1 MRRNKTKE
9 NTTQKKM
16 ILDMGLHDIEKRSR
30 HLREHTRRNIDTAH
44 VNYKIQHLLYDPFTF
59 INAYAK
65 ISKNKGALT
74 EGINEE
80 KIIQLFG
87 LEKASMLAE
96 KIKQNRYEF
105 QPVKR
110 TWIPKPGKKKKRP
123 IDVPNQTDRIV
134 QEAVRGILE
143 AIYEPV
149 FREFETKTEFR
160 SSNYGFRPK
169 KSCWSAIEKLTLHSK
184 RCNIILEGDIV
195 SAYNNVDHHILLQI
209 LKKRIKDKKFLKF
222 VEKMLKSGIMDS
234 GRFEHSLNGT
244 PQGGIVS
251 PLLFN
256 IYMHEFDKYVYEQ
269 CIIPIQ
275 NSNTDKKQQV
285 RSLKYNQINYATKK
299 ARLEYVKNRELD
311 RIQGGCTN
319 KDLAKRTKKIYKL
332 KLRIQQKTPYYNE
345 VGELERGAIFVRYA
359 DDWVLALTCSHEEA
373 LEYKE
378 KIRKYLKDHLK
389 MELDDKKT
397 SVTLASKGYKF
408 LGFEILRPSTKPKIM
423 RVLQKDKTGKYVR
436 LAKRTTSR
444 LITVEPDTDRILKRL
459 RLLKMCDQMGFP
471 KGKPSWTIYDEFQIV
486 QKYAQIMRGIFNYY
500 KPCERINRL
509 NRISY
514 ILQYSCAKTIAI
526 RKKISMA
533 QVFKIYGIDLTIKK
547 TLLNT
552 KTEKLISQRFYDL
565 TQLKKMEKKKLP
577 TQQKIETPD
586 PFHIKEF
593 WRTKFKIFN
602 ECCICGSMDNIQ
614 LHHINSIASMKEKK
628 DNAAAIRSQI
638 NRLQIPVCHSCHKDI
653 THGKYS
659 DPRKPIQFYNEFI
672 AKL

>member
-1 MRRNKTKE
+1 MVRNNKKLIKT
-9 NTTQKKM
+9 NKKM
-16 ILDMGLHDIEKRSR
+16 ILEMGLRDIEKRSR
-30 HLREHTRRNIDTAH
+30 HLREHTRRNLDTTH

-80 KIIQLFG
+80 RTMQLFG
-87 LEKASMLAE
+87 LEKASILAE

-123 IDVPNQTDRIV
+123 IDVPNQADRVV

-149 FREFETKTEFR
+149 FQEFETKTKYR
-160 SSNYGFRPK
+160 SSNYGFRPN
-169 KSCWSAIEKLTLHSK
+169 KSCWSAIEKLTSHSK
-184 RCNIILEGDIV
+184 RCNIIIEGDIS
-195 SAYNNVDHHILLQI
+195 SAYNNVDHDILLQI
-209 LKKRIKDKKFLKF
+209 LKKRIQDKKFLKF
-222 VEKMLKSGIMDS
+222 IEKMLKSGIIDS

-256 IYMHEFDKYVYEQ
+256 IYMHEFDKYIYEQ

-275 NSNTDKKQQV
+275 KENEESNKKQEV
-285 RSLKYNQINYATKK
+285 RSRRYNQINYATKK
-299 ARLEYVKNRELD
+299 ARLEYVKSRELL
-311 RIQGGCTN
+311 RTQGGCSN
-319 KDLAKRTKKIYKL
+319 KSLTKKTRKIFKL
-332 KLRIQQKTPYYNE
+332 KLREQQITPYNE
-345 VGELERGAIFVRYA
+345 ISKLEKGAVFVRYA
-359 DDWVLALTCSHEEA
+359 DDWVLALTCSNREA
-373 LEYKE
+373 SEIKE
-378 KIRKYLKDHLK
+378 KIKKYLKDYLK

-397 SVTLASKGYKF
+397 SVTSASNGYKF
-408 LGFEILRPSTKPKIM
+408 LGFEILMKNTKPKIM
-423 RVLQKDKTGKYVR
+423 MVLQKDKTGKYVR

-444 LITVEPDTDRILKRL
+444 LITVEPDSDRILKRL
-459 RLLKMCDQMGFP
+459 RLLKVCNQAGFP
-471 KGKPSWTIYDEFQIV
+471 KGNPSWTVYEEFQIV

-500 KPCERINRL
+500 KPCERFSRL
-509 NRISY
+509 YKISY

-533 QVFKIYGIDLTIKK
+533 RVFKIYGADLTVKK
-547 TLLNT
+547 TIRST
-552 KTEKLISQRFYDL
+552 KAEKLVSQKFYDL
-565 TQLKKMEKKKLP
+565 TQLRKMEKEKPRTKATLE
-577 TQQKIETPD
+577 IPD
-586 PFHIKEF
+586 PFRIKEF

-614 LHHINSIASMKEKK
+614 LHHINSIASMKNKK
-628 DNAAAIRSQI
+628 DNTAAIRSQL
-638 NRLQIPVCHSCHKDI
+638 NRLQIPVCHACHKDI

-659 DPRKPIQFYNEFI
+659 DPKKADTILQ
-672 AKL
+672 

>member
-1 MRRNKTKE
+1 
-9 NTTQKKM
+9 
-16 ILDMGLHDIEKRSR
+16 MGLRDIEERSR
-30 HLREHTRRNIDTAH
+30 HLREHTRRNLDTAH

-65 ISKNKGALT
+65 ISKNKRALT
-74 EGINEE
+74 EGINE
-80 KIIQLFG
+80 KRTIQLFG
-87 LEKASMLAE
+87 LEKASILAE

-110 TWIPKPGKKKKRP
+110 TWIPKPGGEKKRP
-123 IDVPNQTDRIV
+123 IDVPNQADRVV

-149 FREFETKTEFR
+149 FQEFEKKNEYR
-160 SSNYGFRPK
+160 SSNYGFRPN

-195 SAYNNVDHHILLQI
+195 SAYNNVDHGILLQI
-209 LKKRIKDKKFLKF
+209 LKKRIRDKKFLKF
-222 VEKMLKSGIMDS
+222 IEKMLKSGIMDS

-256 IYMHEFDKYVYEQ
+256 IYMHEFDKYIYEQ

-275 NSNTDKKQQV
+275 EENKNLEKKQEV
-285 RSLKYNQINYATKK
+285 RSRKYSQINYATKK
-299 ARLEYVKNRELD
+299 ARLEYVKNRELY
-311 RIQGGCTN
+311 RTQGGCSN
-319 KDLAKRTKKIYKL
+319 KSLTKKTRKIYRLKL
-332 KLRIQQKTPYYNE
+332 KEQQNTPYNE
-345 VGELERGAIFVRYA
+345 ISKLERGATFVRYA
-359 DDWVLALTCSHEEA
+359 DDWVLALTCSNKEA
-373 LEYKE
+373 LETKD
-378 KIRKYLKDHLK
+378 KIKKFLKDHLK

-397 SVTLASKGYKF
+397 SVTFASKGYKF
-408 LGFEILRPSTKPKIM
+408 LGFEILRQSTKSKIM
-423 RVLQKDKTGKYVR
+423 MVLQKDKTGNHVR

-444 LITVEPDTDRILKRL
+444 LITVEPDSDRILKRL
-459 RLLKMCDQMGFP
+459 RLLKMCTQAGFP
-471 KGKPSWTIYDEFQIV
+471 KGNPSWTMYDEFQIV

-500 KPCERINRL
+500 KPCERFGRL
-509 NRISY
+509 YKISY

-533 QVFKIYGIDLTIKK
+533 QVFKIYGVSLTVKK
-547 TLLNT
+547 TIFST
-552 KTEKLISQRFYDL
+552 KSEKPVIQKFYDL
-565 TQLKKMEKKKLP
+565 TQLRKMEKGKLH
-577 TQQKIETPD
+577 TKLTSESPD
-586 PFHIKEF
+586 PFRIKEF

-602 ECCICGSMDNIQ
+602 ECCICGSMNNIQ
-614 LHHINSIASMKEKK
+614 LHHINSIASMKKKK
-628 DNAAAIRSQI
+628 DNAAAIRSQL
-638 NRLQIPVCHSCHKDI
+638 NRLQIPVCHVCHKDI

-659 DPRKPIQFYNEFI
+659 DPQKPIQFYNEFI